1 MFFWNPLTRKAT
13 DREKEEFQM
22 TDVTLTP
29 VRINDS
35 ARLKEHVF
43 SEMKPVDITSFIRS
57 SIADPAMSLYI
68 ASLQEAEG
76 PVVCGLVG
84 LYGIHRVHNNAWIF
98 CRFAKN
104 NLNRSPVTNEI
115 KRKMIDTVLRIAFFS
130 MQLHKVRWNISISD
144 LTLGETAEACGM
156 RQEAVLEEELNV
168 DGVYVDAG
176 MFSLLASEY
185 PDYSVAF
192 VRFPKGL
199 VAVRGSSDFIEG
211 VRFYGYRQIIDDP
224 FYRTVAIRT
233 GFADTDGSV
242 RVDLQP
248 EQSDNKFAL
257 PTEVAKAAREV
268 AEYLKKARTKFGL
281 NVRFSYGSDF
291 QRHVWEEIKKI
302 PYGSTVSYEDIAM
315 SLTNNDR
322 VAARNL
328 TRAVGSACADN
339 PVPLIIPCH
348 RVIGKDG
355 RLVGFSGG
363 VEIKEFLIEH
373 EMFGYFG
380 K

>member
-1 MFFWNPLTRKAT
+1 
-13 DREKEEFQM
+13 M

-35 ARLKEHVF
+35 ARLKEQVF
-43 SEMKPVDITSFIRS
+43 AEMKPAEITSFLRS
-57 SIADPAMSLYI
+57 SIADPAMSLYV
-68 ASLQEAEG
+68 ASVQEEEG
-76 PVVCGLVG
+76 QVVCGLVG
-84 LYGIHRVHNNAWIF
+84 LYGIHRVNNNAWIF
-98 CRFAKN
+98 CRFSN
-104 NLNRSPVTNEI
+104 NSTCPSSMTDEN
-115 KRKMIDTVLRIAFFS
+115 KKKMIDTVLRIAFFS
-130 MQLHKVRWNISISD
+130 MQLHKVSWNIAISD
-144 LTLGETAEACGM
+144 LKLGETAEACGM
-156 RQEAVLEEELNV
+156 RQEAVLEEELFVN
-168 DGVYVDAG
+168 GVYVDAG

-192 VRFPKGL
+192 IRFPRGL
-199 VAVRGSSDFIEG
+199 IAVRGSSEFIEG
-211 VRFYGYRQIIDDP
+211 VRFYGYRQIIEDP
-224 FYRTVAIRT
+224 FDRTVAIRT

-242 RVDLQP
+242 RAELQSDP
-248 EQSDNKFAL
+248 SDNKFTL
-257 PTEVAKAAREV
+257 PNEVSKAAREI
-268 AEYLKKARTKFGL
+268 AEYLKKARTKFSL
-281 NVRFSYGSDF
+281 NVRFSYGSEF

-315 SLTNNDR
+315 SLTGNDR
-322 VAARNL
+322 IAARNL

-355 RLVGFSGG
+355 RLIGFSGG

>member
-1 MFFWNPLTRKAT
+1 MV
-13 DREKEEFQM
+13 
-22 TDVTLTP
+22 DVTLTP

-35 ARLKEHVF
+35 VRLREHVF
-43 SEMKPVDITSFIRS
+43 SDKKPAEITSFIRS
-57 SIADPAMSLYI
+57 AIADPTMSLYV
-68 ASLQEAEG
+68 ASVQEPDG
-76 PVVCGLVG
+76 PAVCGLVG
-84 LYGIHRVHNNAWIF
+84 LYGIHRVNNNAWIY
-98 CRFAKN
+98 CRLSA
-104 NLNRSPVTNEI
+104 SSGHPVFLTDDII
-115 KRKMIDTVLRIAFFS
+115 KRMVDTVLRIAFFS
-130 MQLHKVRWNISISD
+130 MQLHKVSWNIAISD
-144 LTLGETAEACGM
+144 LKMGEIAEACGM
-156 RQEAVLEEELNV
+156 RQEAVLEEELCV

-192 VRFPKGL
+192 IRFPRGL
-199 VAVRGSSDFIEG
+199 IAVRGSSEYIEG
-211 VRFYGYRQIIDDP
+211 VRFYAYDQFIEDP
-224 FYRTVAIRT
+224 FDRTVAIRT
-233 GFADTDGSV
+233 GFADTDGTV
-242 RVDLQP
+242 RTDNHP
-248 EQSDNKFAL
+248 DPSENKFSL
-257 PTEVAKAAREV
+257 PSEVSKAARELS
-268 AEYLKKARTKFGL
+268 EYLKKARTKFSL

-315 SLTNNDR
+315 SLTGNDR
-322 VAARNL
+322 IAARNL